1 VPLQYYRQFGY
12 EYAIEFGER
21 SKVWLSSIPQLKK
34 DEEEPV
40 KYRVATMDDIETIQE
55 IDKAQQHDCAIFL
68 PLTREWLASQI
79 SYGPVSADDKEQY
92 GLRHSLIF
100 EDAGGHPVAYAIIRK
115 FDKDLNNTGNIG
127 VYSMGLAAGV
137 DTQAVLISAMRTIVN
152 FVRSNVDE
160 KRFAEFTSL
169 AWHMPQWHP
178 VVEAIPSFMRSF
190 AKVHFED
197 PCYYVRVPS
206 LVKFIQHILP
216 ALNRRLEQSNTHN
229 TYSGVVKISNFT
241 PRYPGVE
248 LKFEKGVIVDV
259 LQFIKKDQV
268 KDPTV
273 AYFPPYTFL
282 KVLFGNKSIAEM
294 KSFMPDVVMED
305 DVQNVLNV
313 VFPKRKAIVPHLM

>member
-1 VPLQYYRQFGY
+1 
-12 EYAIEFGER
+12 
-21 SKVWLSSIPQLKK
+21 
-34 DEEEPV
+34 
-40 KYRVATMDDIETIQE
+40 
-55 IDKAQQHDCAIFL
+55 
-68 PLTREWLASQI
+68 
-79 SYGPVSADDKEQY
+79 
-92 GLRHSLIF
+92 
-100 EDAGGHPVAYAIIRK
+100 
-115 FDKDLNNTGNIG
+115 
-127 VYSMGLAAGV
+127 
-137 DTQAVLISAMRTIVN
+137 
-152 FVRSNVDE
+152 
-160 KRFAEFTSL
+160 
-169 AWHMPQWHP
+169 MPQWHP

-259 LQFIKKDQV
+259 LQFIKKDH
-268 KDPTV
+268 
-273 AYFPPYTFL
+273 FPPYTFL